1 MPAKKETVKKTAAK
15 TAAKTDVKAAA
26 VKKAAPAAK
35 AAAKTAVKAA
45 AVKKAADTAKKAAVK
60 KAAPARK
67 AAPAPKAAVKT
78 EVIIQSPLGGV
89 ISTEEILKRVGKVDK
104 VYVRVDQN
112 KAHWVKGDEV
122 GSIDL
127 WD

>member
-1 MPAKKETVKKTAAK
+1 MAEKKATAKKETVKK
-15 TAAKTDVKAAA
+15 
-26 VKKAAPAAK
+26 AAP
-35 AAAKTAVKAA
+35 
-45 AVKKAADTAKKAAVK
+45 AKKAAVK
-60 KAAPARK
+60 ATAAVKAAPAK
-67 AAPAPKAAVKT
+67 KAAAPAKKAVAKAA

-89 ISTEEILKRVGKVDK
+89 ITPEEILKRVGKVDK